1 MKKIIKKIAAIAVL
15 VSSVFFLSGCIHATA
30 NNSLDYEENADKQ
43 KLDATIKTEK
53 GKNFTRIYIEPKKD
67 KVFSYTLFEVYAGT
81 VTQIDKICSESAY
94 TINSDGSLTLNTIPH
109 ATFVLNRADCGTFY
123 VAAEVNDHSY
133 KDGDDISIYTKILFT
148 ELIPIY

>member
-15 VSSVFFLSGCIHATA
+15 VSSAFFLSGCIHATA

-53 GKNFTRIYIEPKKD
+53 GKNFTRIFIKPKKD
-67 KVFSYTLFEVYAGT
+67 KVFSYTLFEVDAGT
-81 VTQIDKICSESAY
+81 IKEVDKICSESAY
-94 TINSDGSLTLNTIPH
+94 TINSDGTFTLNTIPY
-109 ATFVLNRADCGTFY
+109 ATFVLNRTDCGTFY
-123 VAAEVNDHSY
+123 VAAEVDNNSY

-148 ELIPIY
+148 ELIPIN